1 MMRPAVVA
9 ALAALL
15 ALPALAAGEGAPPRR
30 IVSLNLC
37 ADQLVM
43 SLVPPGR
50 IASITWL
57 SRSEGDPDLL
67 PLARRL
73 PVNHGSAEEV
83 LAARPDLVI
92 AGRYTT
98 STTRALL
105 RRAGVRLL
113 EIDPVQ
119 DWDGIR
125 AVTREVAAVLGE
137 AERGEALIADMDDR
151 LASLALARPEAPIRV
166 IGWAGGPTDVP
177 GRDTLFNTLLETAG
191 GVNVGVLDAG
201 RGGFDVERVVLRRPQ
216 ALLRGVS
223 YGATPSLRNEAA
235 RHRLLR
241 RLYPQGQLTY
251 PEALFG
257 CGVPQAAVAAQALQ
271 RSLRD
276 IAGSAARR

>member
-1 MMRPAVVA
+1 MRRGFIGGLAV
-9 ALAALL
+9 LL
-15 ALPALAAGEGAPPRR
+15 LQPALAASDPAPRR
-30 IVSLNLC
+30 VVSLNLC

-43 SLVPPGR
+43 ALARPEH

-67 PLARRL
+67 ALARRL
-73 PVNHGSAEEV
+73 PVNHGAAEEV

-105 RRAGVRLL
+105 RRAGVPLL
-113 EIDPVQ
+113 EIEPAQ
-119 DWDGIR
+119 DWEGIR
-125 AVTREVAAVLGE
+125 TVTRTVAAALGE
-137 AERGEALIADMDDR
+137 AARGEALIAEMDAR
-151 LASLALARPEAPIRV
+151 LVLLEGSRPALPIRV
-166 IGWAGGPTDVP
+166 IGWGGGANDVP

-191 GVNVGVLDAG
+191 GVNVGALAQE

-216 ALLRGVS
+216 ALLRGVA
-223 YGATPSLRNEAA
+223 YGSTPALRNEAA

-257 CGVPQAAVAAQALQ
+257 CGVPNAAVAAQMLQ
-271 RSLRD
+271 GSLRE
-276 IAGSAARR
+276 IAASSARR